1 MQKSFINSLPIV
13 AQALGD
19 KFGLNVVM
27 GSRGAA
33 TNGTTIYLPMLP
45 DDDERALVLARGY
58 IDHEAAHVRVTDFG
72 IWPTGIEHPLTN
84 IFEDIRIE
92 QDTMHRYPGSRKNLY
107 DLIGEV
113 INEGGFSMPSGDC
126 KPFEIVHN
134 FLLTRL
140 RSEVLGQ
147 DPLAPIADAWEKCL
161 DQTFPRDFK
170 DTLEGIMARAD
181 RQQSTADALSL
192 AREVIQAMKDHQQA
206 QEEIAENPS
215 QEGSGD
221 AGEQEEANDGQSS
234 DQSGDEASDE
244 NDATDDGAG
253 SSADDSSEH
262 DPDSEDGANGAG
274 QSGQGEEED
283 QGQQA
288 GGGDTDGDEGTDSD
302 TANASTSGGS
312 EGEEEGFDDQSQ
324 RQQASGRDSGGSSE
338 DEAEAARDHADALS
352 QALSDW
358 VDQID
363 NDLGSLVEKLLDDQ
377 SVDALRNGQ
386 ATVAMPVTG
395 SVSNLGDKVFK
406 EDVAKE
412 TQALRV
418 KLAAK
423 LRAQRIV
430 PSAPKRNGRRIDTRA
445 IHRMKTGDTRVFRSR
460 RPRELPNTGIA
471 VLLDQSGSMN
481 GPSSENGR
489 PSAIATKACMAL
501 AMATKGQKGIK
512 TVIGGYRSEG
522 DAIVTPYKEAGET
535 LKVDQFRAV
544 ARGSTPT
551 TEALWWGAHKL
562 AAITDVD
569 RRIILNI
576 TDGAPDEPRSTI
588 NAVKSI
594 EALGMEVLA
603 LGIDCEIYSELAS
616 RRASIQSIKEL
627 PRELFSL
634 LERELIFSAA

>member
-107 DLIGEV
+107 DLVGEV

-126 KPFEIVHN
+126 KPFEIVHS

-140 RSEVLGQ
+140 RAEVLGQ

-161 DQTFPRDFK
+161 DQTFPREFK

-221 AGEQEEANDGQSS
+221 AGKQEEGDDGQSS

-253 SSADDSSEH
+253 SSADDSSRH

-288 GGGDTDGDEGTDSD
+288 GGGDTDGAEGTDSD
-302 TANASTSGGS
+302 TANTSTSGDS

-324 RQQASGRDSGGSSE
+324 RQQASGRDSGGSSG

-377 SVDALRNGQ
+377 SADALRNGQ
-386 ATVAMPVTG
+386 ATVALPVTG

-445 IHRMKTGDTRVFRSR
+445 IHRVKTGDTRVFRSKQ
-460 RPRELPNTGIA
+460 PRELPNTGIA

-489 PSAIATKACMAL
+489 PSDIATKACMAL

-551 TEALWWGAHKL
+551 AEALWWGAHKL

-588 NAVKSI
+588 NAVKGI

-603 LGIDCEIYSELAS
+603 LGIDCEIYSEFAS
-616 RRASIQSIKEL
+616 RSTSIQSIRQL

-634 LERELIFSAA
+634 LERELIFNAA